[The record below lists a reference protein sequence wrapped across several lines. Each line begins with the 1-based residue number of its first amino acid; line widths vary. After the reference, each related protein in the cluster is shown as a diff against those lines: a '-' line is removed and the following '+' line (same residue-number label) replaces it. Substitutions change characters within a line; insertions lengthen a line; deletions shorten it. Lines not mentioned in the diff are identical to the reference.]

1 MRHSKLLA
9 IICIIAIV
17 FSHIFLVYGNVTQ
30 SEPVDHADAA
40 NIEFKLQKDYGSGF
54 EDLQTADETIK
65 VGDRLKLTYKWR
77 LDLTRNS
84 VASGDYIKIPLNFGS
99 VFSSANQVSDQPLY
113 ANVEGLGSINIGTLN
128 IDDSSIKIVY
138 ADLTQHN
145 LTFVS
150 GEVAIE
156 CSAQNSGSTAI
167 DGTTYT
173 VVEKT
178 PSDTGSGSSSGG
190 SGSGTV
196 INEKILGKD
205 PITEKDLIFSKNGR
219 QYYKYQ
225 SDNDPSIRDLIFWNV
240 RIGYDQYK
248 KFYENVSGM
257 SPVDGAFLV
266 DTLPE
271 GLSFEAAK
279 GIKISTSVYAPM
291 QLDTS
296 KMSDSGLFDDLRITD
311 FDMLQKQEGESYDDF
326 LSKLKANCENNSKIT
341 AGVYDNR
348 IIVYFGDIPGGAM
361 PTYHGFFGGKEAF
374 EQEVNNRVGSEIN
387 QAQANAII
395 AYCSENGPTEGK
407 VTAFNVSYH
416 TRVING
422 ASGTFINKAQLFYG
436 SSSAGGTA
444 DTVNFVGHY
453 ASASA
458 GGGAQTTTAASTE
471 TTASSTETTAS
482 STETTAETS
491 NNTMP
496 STEII
501 SAASTT
507 ETSETTAAAATTA
520 ATTAAATT
528 APTANE
534 TTVYITTTAT
544 AISTT
549 TLFELDG
556 EGVPLDG
563 VTGTSAT
570 SNGLIN
576 LDIEVPL
583 SLPYT
588 AQSSAVWYIGAGLL
602 IIALGIIFRRIAL

>member
-436 SSSAGGTA
+436 SSSAGEIA
-444 DTVNFVGHY
+444 DTVKFIGHY

-458 GGGAQTTTAASTE
+458 GVGAQTTTAA
-471 TTASSTETTAS
+471 STETTAS

-520 ATTAAATT
+520 AATT
-528 APTANE
+528 APVANE

>member
-196 INEKILGKD
+196 INEKILGQY
-205 PITEKDLIFSKNGR
+205 PITEKDLIFSKSGR

-225 SDNDPSIRDLIFWNV
+225 SDKDPSIRDLIFWNV

-471 TTASSTETTAS
+471 TTASSTETTA
-482 STETTAETS
+482 ETS

-520 ATTAAATT
+520 AATT
-528 APTANE
+528 APVANE